1 MAGHSKWAN
10 IKHRK
15 ARADAQKGK
24 VFTKLAREIIVAAR
38 EGGSDPETNF
48 RLRMAVL
55 KARDV
60 NMPNDN
66 ISRAIKKG
74 TGEIVGEIFESFTY
88 EGYGPAGVAI
98 LLEINTDNRNRT
110 AADIRHLFSRYKG
123 SLGESGC
130 VGWMF
135 VRKGVIVL
143 EKKVGFPDEDDLM
156 LLLIEEGAEDFRQEK
171 EVFIITVAPENL
183 EKIKEFLQEEKLQ
196 FDTAEVTM
204 LPATEVA
211 VKDKDEAKK
220 ILQLIEALEEH
231 DDVQEVYSNVV
242 IDDDLLEKIQ
252 L

>member
-24 VFTKLAREIIVAAR
+24 VFTKLAREIVVAAR

-55 KARDV
+55 KAREV

-74 TGEIVGEIFESFTY
+74 TGEIAGETFESFTY

-110 AADIRHLFSRYKG
+110 AADIRHLFSRYNG

-135 VRKGVIVL
+135 ARKGVIVL
-143 EKKVGFPDEDDLM
+143 EKKAGFPDEDDLM
-156 LLLIEEGAEDFRQEK
+156 LSLIEVGAEDFRQEN
-171 EVFIITVAPENL
+171 EVFIITTAPENL
-183 EKIKEFLQEEKLQ
+183 EKIKELLQEEDLQ

-204 LPATEVA
+204 LPTTEVA
-211 VKDKDEAKK
+211 IKNKDETKK
-220 ILQLIEALEEH
+220 ILKLIEALEEH

-242 IDDDLLEKIQ
+242 IDDDCGDLGA
-252 L
+252 

>member
-24 VFTKLAREIIVAAR
+24 VFTKLAREIVVAAR

-55 KARDV
+55 KAREV

-74 TGEIVGEIFESFTY
+74 TGEIAGETFESFTY

-110 AADIRHLFSRYKG
+110 AADIRHLFSRYNG

-135 VRKGVIVL
+135 ARKGVIVL
-143 EKKVGFPDEDDLM
+143 EKKAGFPDEDDLM
-156 LLLIEEGAEDFRQEK
+156 LSLIEVGAEDFRQEN
-171 EVFIITVAPENL
+171 EVFIITTAPENL
-183 EKIKEFLQEEKLQ
+183 EKIKEFLQEEDLQ

-204 LPATEVA
+204 LPTTEVA
-211 VKDKDEAKK
+211 IKNKDETKK
-220 ILQLIEALEEH
+220 ILKLIEALEEH

-242 IDDDLLEKIQ
+242 IDDDCGDLGA
-252 L
+252 